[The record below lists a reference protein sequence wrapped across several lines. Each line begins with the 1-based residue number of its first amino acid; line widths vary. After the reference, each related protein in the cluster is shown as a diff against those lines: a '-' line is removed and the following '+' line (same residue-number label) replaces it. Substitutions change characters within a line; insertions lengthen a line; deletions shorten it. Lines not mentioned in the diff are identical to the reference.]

1 MAIRYFRAATLSV
14 ISVLAILVIAVSFLY
29 WKISSGPV
37 ELAFLNSRIESAI
50 NAQLVGTSTKI
61 GRTVLE
67 MDTERGVPTIRFIN
81 ISLVD
86 EKGTVIARAPKA
98 GLELD
103 LSDWI
108 SGNIRPRSFDLYGAK
123 INAIRTFDGSFEL
136 GIAEA
141 PPEGEVDINFNDAE
155 PQSTEKADLAGE
167 PPKPEFNLGKSLMTI
182 LNVSNSDSPISA
194 LSQIRL
200 RRAQFNFEDEQNDA
214 RWYLPETEIVINRT
228 AEGLALHA
236 AGSVAS
242 SGAPWGV
249 MLDATYARATR
260 KANVKARVDNVV
272 PVDVANKI
280 YALSQF
286 ARFKSPLSGTV
297 NFTIGSDGT
306 VEHAEGQLVPGKGA
320 IDLPNYFA
328 RQLVIDSGELKF
340 SYDQA
345 NPVLEL
351 KNSFIVVN
359 GAHAALTGSFTPLRG
374 PEGKLKAV
382 KISLESGNTAADSA
396 NPAQKNLL
404 ERITFEG
411 RSSIDEPRLD
421 IDDLVAMNGQTGV
434 RLRGIISGGEQSNGL
449 QLAGR
454 MRDID
459 DDFLKALW
467 PPIVTPNTRAWVQQ
481 NIIDG
486 RISEGTFQINL
497 PPDALARALKE
508 EKFAPGSISMNIKL
522 ADVTSRY
529 FKGLSPIKG
538 ASGTGVLDDDN
549 FDLTIDQ
556 GKVELD
562 GETVTI
568 DRGEFHALNLLL
580 AEPPGTFQFDVSGT
594 ASGLRTFLVQ
604 PDVKNLNVNPDAFPD
619 IAGKVSARIAMSLP
633 LIKAVPK
640 ERVDFTAALKLTEGT
655 IADVAPGI
663 DLTGANFDIAFNE
676 ESMSAKGPARLNGV
690 SSEID
695 WQKSRKTGEVKTTIQ
710 TTLDASTQKKLGIT
724 MAPYAKGDIPL
735 KITSTG
741 KLGDNAQ
748 IEADLSGVSMSVEA
762 LNWQRKPTKGTKLS
776 MSLKTTATGR
786 VLDDI
791 DIAGPGVVIK
801 GTLALGKSNTFK
813 QANLTDV
820 RLGEDYIFTAKI
832 EPADGATRITVKG
845 NSFDARPYIKSI
857 ISPQRSGDGKT
868 ALPGQSYVIDANF
881 DRVYANRG
889 EIIENVSAQM
899 TTARSTV
906 QRADI
911 SGRFLSGL
919 PISLKL
925 TPTDA
930 GRELRVNSTDGGATL
945 RAADFYGKVAG
956 GTLEFSA
963 NVANEPGSP
972 IRNGQLRVRN
982 FQVRNEAA
990 LAELDR
996 RGKPRKSGP
1005 RRDGLSFKRFSLSFN
1020 SDAQVVELKDIE
1032 LKGNELGAVAR
1043 GRVYKS
1049 NGGLVIGGTV
1059 IPAQGINGA
1068 LDDLPI
1074 LGTLLSGGN
1083 NEGVIG
1089 ITFCLGG
1096 TIQKPKWQMNPLSVI
1111 LPGIL
1116 RKFTECQLPKAD
1128 RNQQEIGSS
1137 EVTGSAP
1144 SPY

>member
-1 MAIRYFRAATLSV
+1 LSV
-14 ISVLAILVIAVSFLY
+14 ISVLAIIVIALSFLY

-37 ELAFLNSRIESAI
+37 ELAFLNARIESAI

-61 GRTVLE
+61 GRTILE
-67 MDTERGVPTIRFIN
+67 MDRETGVPTVRFVN
-81 ISLVD
+81 ISLMD
-86 EKGTVIARAPKA
+86 DKGTVIARAPKA

-108 SGNIRPRSFDLYGAK
+108 SGNIKPRSFDLYGAK

-141 PPEGEVDINFNDAE
+141 PPEDGQIDINFNDAE
-155 PQSTEKADLAGE
+155 PQSADKGDLTGE
-167 PPKPEFNLGKSLMTI
+167 PQKPEFNLGKSLMAI
-182 LNVSNSDSPISA
+182 LNASNSDSPISA
-194 LSQIRL
+194 LSQIRV
-200 RRAQFNFEDEQNDA
+200 RRAQFNFEDELNDA
-214 RWYLPETEIVINRT
+214 RWYLPETEIVIDRT

-249 MLDATYARATR
+249 KLDATYSRETR
-260 KANVKARVDNVV
+260 KADVKAQVDNVV

-297 NFTIGSDGT
+297 NFIVGSEGAI
-306 VEHAEGQLVPGKGA
+306 EHAEGQLVPGKGA

-328 RQLVIDSGELKF
+328 RQLVIDGGELKF
-340 SYDQA
+340 GYDIS
-345 NPVLEL
+345 NPVLVL
-351 KNSFIVVN
+351 KDSFIIVN

-382 KISLESGNTAADSA
+382 KISLDSRNAAE
-396 NPAQKNLL
+396 PADPAKKKLL

-411 RSSIDEPRLD
+411 RTSIDEPRLD

-459 DDFLKALW
+459 DEFLKALW

-486 RISEGTFQINL
+486 RISEGTFQVNL
-497 PPDALARALKE
+497 PPDALARALKD

-522 ADVTSRY
+522 TDVISRY
-529 FKGLSPIKG
+529 FKGLSPIRE
-538 ASGTGVLDDDN
+538 ASGTGILNDDN
-549 FDLTIDQ
+549 FDLTLDQ

-562 GETVTI
+562 GETITI

-594 ASGLRTFLVQ
+594 AKGLKTFLGQ
-604 PDVKNLNVNPDAFPD
+604 SDVKNLNVNPSAFPNISGK
-619 IAGKVSARIAMSLP
+619 IAAHITMALP

-655 IADVAPGI
+655 IAEVAPGI
-663 DLTGANFDIAFNE
+663 DLTGANLDIAFNE

-695 WQKSRKTGEVKTTIQ
+695 WQKSRKTGDVKTTVQ
-710 TTLDASTQKKLGIT
+710 TTLDVSTQKKLGIT
-724 MAPYAKGDIPL
+724 LAPYAKGDIPL
-735 KITSTG
+735 KMTATG

-748 IEADLSGVSMSVEA
+748 IEADLSGIAMSIEA
-762 LNWQRKPTKGTKLS
+762 LNWQRKPTRGTKLS
-776 MSLKTTATGR
+776 MSLKTTPAGR

-791 DIAGPGVVIK
+791 NIAGSGVAIK
-801 GTLALGKSNTFK
+801 GTVTLGKANTFK
-813 QANLTDV
+813 QANLTDI
-820 RLGEDYIFTAKI
+820 RLGDDYVFAARI

-845 NSFDARPYIKSI
+845 NTFDARPYIKAI
-857 ISPQRSGDGKT
+857 ISPKRDGDSKS
-868 ALPGQSYVIDANF
+868 ALPGQTYIIDANF

-889 EIIENVSAQM
+889 EIVENVSAQM

-911 SGRFLSGL
+911 TGRFLSGL
-919 PISLKL
+919 PISVKL

-956 GTLEFSA
+956 GTLEFAA

-1005 RRDGLSFKRFSLSFN
+1005 RRDGLSFKRFRLDFN
-1020 SDAQVVELKDIE
+1020 SDSRVVELKDIE

-1043 GRVYKS
+1043 GRVYKG
-1049 NGGLVIGGTV
+1049 NGALVIGGTV

-1116 RKFTECQLPKAD
+1116 RKITECQLPKAD
-1128 RNQQEIGSS
+1128 RNQQDIGSS